1 MRMRTSN
8 ESNRAC
14 VQRRNSI
21 NGAATEP
28 FEYVLHERGDRLLIL
43 DENTDTVEIVHRYS
57 LCAFGL
63 KDCGTR
69 IARHA

>member
-1 MRMRTSN
+1 MRTPN
-8 ESNRAC
+8 ESNRTC

-21 NGAATEP
+21 NGAAPEP
-28 FEYVLHERGDRLLIL
+28 LEHVLHERGDRLLIL

-63 KDCGTR
+63 EGLWTTHRK
-69 IARHA
+69 ARVS